1 MVKSTSLFLLLL
13 LLGLGK
19 QSSLYGGENP
29 FAVKFPMKEGIIHY
43 AIRGSVQGTKLLYF
57 TDYGKTRL
65 IVEKTRGNILSH
77 PGAEEKAVL
86 IQNGVKYTI
95 DLEKKRIHKEPL
107 FNTLL
112 KEKFTKLTPK
122 EQQKILK
129 NLKNFPDRSWQN
141 LNHSCTT
148 RAKKVADFWCTAEQ
162 IEGKIECSVAHGA
175 LVVDSSVDI
184 LGFHVKEFVT
194 QVEHKAPPTD
204 IFQLPKNMP
213 VIQSDKDL
221 SKDADA
227 VLSKLIQPDC
237 SFSCQP
243 RRVTTADKEEL
254 HRLMYKE
261 IQNLSKNF

>member
-1 MVKSTSLFLLLL
+1 MVKKTSLFLLLL
-13 LLGLGK
+13 LLGLCT
-19 QSSLYGGENP
+19 QSLLYGGENP

-43 AIRGSVQGTKLLYF
+43 AIRGNVQGTKLLYF

-65 IVEKTRGNILSH
+65 IVEKTEGNILKH
-77 PGAEEKAVL
+77 PDAKEKAVL
-86 IQNGVKYTI
+86 IQNGIKYTI
-95 DLEKKRIHKEPL
+95 DTAKKRIQKEPL

-112 KEKFTKLTPK
+112 KEKFTKLTKK
-122 EQQKILK
+122 EQQRILK
-129 NLKNFPDRSWQN
+129 NLRNFPDRSWKN

-162 IEGKIECSVAHGA
+162 IEGKTECSVAHGA
-175 LVVDSSVDI
+175 LVVDSSIDI
-184 LGFHVKEFVT
+184 LGFHLKEFVT
-194 QVEHKAPPTD
+194 QVEHKAPPAD

-213 VIQSDKDL
+213 ITQSGKDL

-227 VLSKLIQPDC
+227 VLLKLMQPDC

-243 RRVTTADKEEL
+243 RHVTTADKEEL
-254 HRLMYKE
+254 HSLMYRE